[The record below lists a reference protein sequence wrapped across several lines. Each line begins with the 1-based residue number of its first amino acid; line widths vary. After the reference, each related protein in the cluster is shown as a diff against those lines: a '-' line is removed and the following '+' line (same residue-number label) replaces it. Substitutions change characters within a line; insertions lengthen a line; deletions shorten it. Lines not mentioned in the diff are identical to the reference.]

1 MFKFVFAILFLL
13 IVQSC
18 APLIGAI
25 SIASVGSASK
35 EKGIGTSFS
44 DTLIHTKIS
53 NKIFKYNPAM
63 IAETKVFVNNGAV
76 LITGKVQTP
85 DDKIELTKITWKI
98 KGVKEVNNE
107 TQVTDV
113 TSIKNIARDIAS
125 MGEIRARILTD
136 KRINSLNFSIDVIND
151 KAYIVGIAESKEEM
165 KLMMDQASSARFI
178 SEVYNYI
185 IITNDKRWNKN

>member
-1 MFKFVFAILFLL
+1 MLKFVFAILFLL

-18 APLIGAI
+18 APLIGVMGV
-25 SIASVGSASK
+25 ASVGSATK

-44 DTLIHTKIS
+44 DTIIQTKIS
-53 NKIFKYNPAM
+53 NKIFKYNPDI
-63 IAETKVFVNNGAV
+63 IAETKVFVNDGAV

-107 TQVTDV
+107 TQITDV
-113 TSIKNIARDIAS
+113 TIIKNIARDIAS
-125 MGEIRARILTD
+125 IVEIRARIMTD

-151 KAYIVGIAESKEEM
+151 RAYIVGIAESKEEM
-165 KLMMDQASSARFI
+165 KLVKDQASSARFI

-185 IITNDKRWNKN
+185 IIPNDKR